1 MQQIHSVFTLLI
13 LGSISSSSW
22 GLSIDEASVQ
32 IKNLT
37 CKDTMSVEQ
46 VLDQSIR
53 AHSQRDVG
61 WRYFQ
66 EDGYIDVERAVLI
79 NKSMEL
85 RYRWRV
91 KPDNSIKAETERAE
105 KLCIND

>member
-1 MQQIHSVFTLLI
+1 MQRIHSIFTLFI
-13 LGSISSSSW
+13 LSTISTSSW
-22 GLSIDEASVQ
+22 GFSIDEATAQV
-32 IKNLT
+32 KNLA
-37 CKDTMSVEQ
+37 CKDNMSVEQ

-53 AHSQRDVG
+53 TRSQRDVG

-66 EDGYIDVERAVLI
+66 ENDYIDVERAVLI

-91 KPDNSIKAETERAE
+91 KQDNSIKAETDRAE